1 MPVLS
6 GREVTTDTLLLARLA
21 RDVKSSVCFDLG
33 TGTGEVLSNAGL
45 RNVFSVGIDVSF
57 QALALFDRSTG
68 QPVLC
73 SVETVPSMFRK
84 GCADLVLANPP
95 YNVADNGRKS
105 PDPLRREA
113 RDGDSLLLYRFI
125 FAGAHLLREGGCMIV
140 TGRHER
146 RAEIEFGFRAAGF
159 YCIEKYDQGRVVAV
173 KALLKNS

>member
-1 MPVLS
+1 MPALS

-21 RDVKSSVCFDLG
+21 SDVQSSVCFDLG
-33 TGTGEVLSNAGL
+33 TGTGEVLSNARL

-57 QALALFDRSTG
+57 EALALFDRSTG

-73 SVETVPSMFRK
+73 SVEAVPLMFRK

-95 YNVADNGRKS
+95 YNVVDHGRKS

-113 RDGDSLLLYRFI
+113 REGDSLLLHRFI
-125 FAGAHLLREGGCMIV
+125 FAGAHLLREGGSLIV

-146 RAEIEFGFRAAGF
+146 REEIEFGFRAAGF
-159 YCIEKYDQGRVVAV
+159 CCIEKYDQGRIIAV